1 MRPKK
6 RPTVMSLMVL
16 RIAESNNIAGVQYL
30 EMTKTVIGKDV
41 AFNRISGGFNERIFL
56 SWEPWPHL
64 YY

>member
-41 AFNRISGGFNERIFL
+41 AFNRISEGFNERILL